1 MIVGIKDDEILN
13 LDVKVESNQLKL
25 ELSRGTYDRVN
36 KFIEELNLIDFEIK
50 YKEILN
56 LQDELSKDEVKSAF
70 KNFVLNEI
78 FNRELGVVDF
88 RLRDECDRN
97 EIRKFKGESIDLVDN
112 LFAFKDRPLA
122 TEVIEMIKSKIEEL
136 IEVDLK
142 NIPIN
147 DKNKEILNW
156 CIYLGNNEKYRGSI
170 GKVVKFR
177 ERQTSHLVE
186 CPNKF
191 KASGKQGRVW
201 SNPKNLVL
209 LNDVVMEE

>member
-78 FNRELGVVDF
+78 FNRELGIVDF